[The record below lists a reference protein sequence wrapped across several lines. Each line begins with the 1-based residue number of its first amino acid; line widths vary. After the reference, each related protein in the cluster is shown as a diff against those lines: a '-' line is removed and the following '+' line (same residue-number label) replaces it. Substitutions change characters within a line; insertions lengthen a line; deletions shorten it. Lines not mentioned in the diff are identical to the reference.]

1 MPTTQERTTDASEAC
16 RLERRERLLL
26 TLFIVGLVLSGLTAV
41 PIQTGMPWL
50 QEIAGEGSWMGARW
64 PILGTWISHVHRGVA
79 EVGRE
84 QPFLFYGT
92 DWLAFGH
99 IAIAV
104 FFLGPLRDPV
114 RNLWV
119 IHAGMIACVLVVPW
133 ALVLGPIRGIPFFW
147 QLIDCSF
154 GVVGIVPLYLASR
167 YARRI
172 VELDA
177 HHAQRPHTHPQ

>member
-1 MPTTQERTTDASEAC
+1 
-16 RLERRERLLL
+16 
-26 TLFIVGLVLSGLTAV
+26 
-41 PIQTGMPWL
+41 
-50 QEIAGEGSWMGARW
+50 
-64 PILGTWISHVHRGVA
+64 
-79 EVGRE
+79 
-84 QPFLFYGT
+84 
-92 DWLAFGH
+92 
-99 IAIAV
+99 
-104 FFLGPLRDPV
+104 
-114 RNLWV
+114 
-119 IHAGMIACVLVVPW
+119 MIACMLVVPW

>member
-1 MPTTQERTTDASEAC
+1 MPNPESGTESPNTSF
-16 RLERRERLLL
+16 LRRRVRAFLA
-26 TLFIVGLVLSGLTAV
+26 LFIVGLVLSGLTAI
-41 PIQTGMPWL
+41 PIQTGVPLL
-50 QEIAGEGSWMGARW
+50 QKVAGEGSWVESWW
-64 PILGTWISHVHRGVA
+64 PAFAAWISHVDRGVA

-119 IHAGMIACVLVVPW
+119 IHAGMIACVLVTPW
-133 ALVLGPIRGIPFFW
+133 ALVFGPIRGIPFFW

-154 GVVGIVPLYLASR
+154 GVVGLVPLYLASR
-167 YARRI
+167 YTRRI
-172 VELDA
+172 VESDQCSA
-177 HHAQRPHTHPQ
+177 IATM